1 MQRQELRY
9 CLVTFHLGKI
19 ILLWRYCADISKYA
33 RLEVHL
39 LRLFCYET
47 KKCGIEGRVNDAKC
61 FQRRSIPFSA
71 GRSRGRRWRLC
82 RGGRKPR
89 RVGQI
94 PLARARKAIEAVG
107 RRRRTVIV
115 WHWKKGK
122 KEGGKTGGGGGGA
135 APPQIF
141 RSVQSAQTDDRH
153 WKCSGKTAGKMEILD
168 IVDSGRHCF
177 ATARLCEQNLSSN
190 FRLRCNQFPK
200 HWLAK
205 SWRI

>member
-9 CLVTFHLGKI
+9 CLGTFHLGKI

-47 KKCGIEGRVNDAKC
+47 LKYGIEGRVNDAKC

-94 PLARARKAIEAVG
+94 PLARAREAIEAASVVAELSLSGIG
-107 RRRRTVIV
+107 RRAKRRR
-115 WHWKKGK
+115 
-122 KEGGKTGGGGGGA
+122 EGGKTGGGGRGA

-153 WKCSGKTAGKMEILD
+153 WK
-168 IVDSGRHCF
+168 
-177 ATARLCEQNLSSN
+177 
-190 FRLRCNQFPK
+190 
-200 HWLAK
+200 
-205 SWRI
+205 

>member
-1 MQRQELRY
+1 MLSTT
-9 CLVTFHLGKI
+9 LHS
-19 ILLWRYCADISKYA
+19 IL
-33 RLEVHL
+33 
-39 LRLFCYET
+39 
-47 KKCGIEGRVNDAKC
+47 
-61 FQRRSIPFSA
+61 

-94 PLARARKAIEAVG
+94 PLARARKAIEAV

-122 KEGGKTGGGGGGA
+122 KEGGKTGGGGA
-135 APPQIF
+135 APPQIL

-153 WKCSGKTAGKMEILD
+153 WKCSGKTGGRMEILD

-177 ATARLCEQNLSSN
+177 ATARLCEQNLSSI
-190 FRLRCNQFPK
+190 FQPQCNQFPQQV
-200 HWLAK
+200 LIGLQNRGGYENEETLQTYLTGCIM
-205 SWRI
+205 RI